1 MYHLQA
7 TVFFTIATTGLIDIF
22 KLNVRHYVVSLAS
35 SIILFGTCFWV
46 CLDNRDIIEESILD
60 FDRIISP
67 VQNLCLLF
75 TTMWVYG
82 VDNILALFECSVGW
96 DTTYILSGKWWK
108 IWWHLN
114 WKFVLP
120 SILII
125 DAIYIFYNELNIF
138 QYGNHIEEEI
148 FREMLSL
155 EVCFWGITVLLVVT
169 PMVYLMITTQQGGLK
184 DRFLYLIKPSEKWGP
199 QQSHHR
205 HMMKIGEEDRLR
217 AKTKPPAKDK
227 IATTFEELSLI
238 MENR

>member
-7 TVFFTIATTGLIDIF
+7 TACFAIATTGLIDVF
-22 KLNVRHYVVSLAS
+22 KLHLGHQVVSLAA
-35 SIILFGTCFWV
+35 SIILFVTSFWV
-46 CLDNRDIIEESILD
+46 CLSSSDIIDESIMD
-60 FDRIISP
+60 YDRIISP
-67 VQNLCLLF
+67 LQNLCLLF
-75 TTMWVYG
+75 ATMWVYG

-108 IWWHLN
+108 MWWHLN
-114 WKFVLP
+114 WKYVLP

-125 DAIYIFYNELNIF
+125 DVIYAIYYEAFYS
-138 QYGNHIEEEI
+138 EEEI
-148 FREMLSL
+148 FREEKLFIKI
-155 EVCFWGITVLLVVT
+155 CIWTITALLVVS
-169 PMVYLMITTQQGGLK
+169 PMVFLMITTQQGGLK

-227 IATTFEELSLI
+227 IATTFEELSLV